1 MASSSGCAPELVERS
16 LRGAGVKVESASPLE
31 GLGTDEQPSTHGDR
45 LEPGVPVQGFRFPR
59 VLRLTSRRQFLA
71 VYAHGLRAGTPCFAV
86 FAKPNGLDHCRIGLT
101 LTKKTGCAV
110 VRNRAK
116 RVLRELFRLNRHH
129 FQVPM
134 DLVINGR
141 RSMLKMPTARV
152 ERELVDC
159 VGRLGRRAAR

>member
-16 LRGAGVKVESASPLE
+16 LRGAGVRVEPASPLE
-31 GLGTDEQPSTHGDR
+31 GLGTDERPSAHGDR
-45 LEPGVPVQGFRFPR
+45 HKSGASLQGFRFPR
-59 VLRLTSRRQFLA
+59 VLRLTSRRQFQA
-71 VYAHGLRAGTPCFAV
+71 VYAHGLKAATPCFAV

-116 RVLRELFRLNRHH
+116 RVLRELFRLNRHR

-152 ERELVDC
+152 ERELVDS

>member
-16 LRGAGVKVESASPLE
+16 LRGAGEKVEPASPLE
-31 GLGTDEQPSTHGDR
+31 GLGTDEQPITHGDR
-45 LEPGVPVQGFRFPR
+45 LEPGAPLQGFRFPR
-59 VLRLTSRRQFLA
+59 VLRLTSRRQFLT
-71 VYAHGLRAGTPCFAV
+71 VYAHGLRVATPCFAV

-116 RVLRELFRLNRHH
+116 RVLRELFRLNRHR
-129 FQVPM
+129 FNVPM

-141 RSMLKMPTARV
+141 RNMLQTPTDRV
-152 ERELVDC
+152 EREFVDC